1 MLKGINLSLYIGP
14 VVPVPA
20 SQAVIDA
27 LTSLK
32 VTTTT
37 TGKASGFELN
47 FSLSK
52 NSPLHTLF
60 LVSGNAM
67 LPFVRVMIVVTI
79 NGTPEVLMDGVVTHT
94 QVGAS
99 QGGSNLNLTVIGE
112 DLSRV
117 MDYIAFTGLIPY
129 PAMPAEAR
137 VALIVAKY
145 AIFGIIPLVIP
156 SAFIDIPLPTEKIPY
171 HQGTDL
177 EYVRKLAGRVGYV
190 FFVDPGPQPGMSIAY
205 WGPMIKAG
213 PPQPALNFDMDA
225 ETNIESISCSFNS
238 DMQEMPVVMIQN
250 ALTKF
255 PIPIPIPAVNPL
267 RPPLGLI
274 PPIPKRFPIV
284 ADTAKE
290 NFGRALLLGLARAAK
305 SADAA
310 TATGT
315 LDVLRY
321 GRTLKARQLVGLR
334 GVGPAFEGLYFV
346 SSVTH
351 TLQRGEYKQNF
362 TLSRNGLL
370 STVREVPA

>member
-14 VVPVPA
+14 VVPIPV
-20 SQAVIDA
+20 SQDVIDA
-27 LTSLK
+27 LVSLK
-32 VTTTT
+32 VTTKTSM
-37 TGKASGFELN
+37 KASGFELTFN
-47 FSLSK
+47 VNK
-52 NSPLHTLF
+52 TSPLHTLF
-60 LVSGNAM
+60 LLSGQAM

-79 NGTPEVLMDGVVTHT
+79 NSTPEVLIDGVVTHT
-94 QVGAS
+94 QVGDS
-99 QGGSNLNLTVIGE
+99 KGGGTMTLTVIGE

-145 AIFGIIPLVIP
+145 AVFGLIPLVIP
-156 SAFIDIPLPTEKIPY
+156 SMFIDIPLPTEQIPY

-177 EYVRKLAGRVGYV
+177 SYVRRLAARVGYV
-190 FFVDPGPQPGMSIAY
+190 FFVESGPVPGVNIAY
-205 WGPMIKAG
+205 WGPMIKVG
-213 PPQPALNFDMDA
+213 PAQPALNFDMDA
-225 ETNIESISCSFNS
+225 ETNIESVSCSYS
-238 DMQEMPVVMIQN
+238 ADQQEMPVVMIQN

-274 PPIPKRFPIV
+274 PPLPKSFPID
-284 ADTAKE
+284 AETAKE
-290 NFGRALLLGLARAAK
+290 NFGRALLKGLARAAK
-305 SADAA
+305 SADAV
-310 TATGT
+310 TVTGT

-346 SSVTH
+346 SGVTH
-351 TLQRGEYKQNF
+351 TLQRGEYKQSF

-370 STVREVPA
+370 STLREVPA